1 MDTTLPGFS
10 ILITVL
16 LEVAKK
22 FGWLPDDWGGKVAI
36 IANGLL
42 IAAALVLGQ
51 LGYDVSGYDKVA
63 ATVATLL
70 SQLVLLVGVSWLTHK
85 GLKAT
90 GLSAR

>member
-10 ILITVL
+10 VLITVL

-22 FGWLPDDWGGKVAI
+22 LGWLPDDWGGKVAI

-42 IAAALVLGQ
+42 IAAALTLGQ

-63 ATVATLL
+63 ATAATLL
-70 SQLVLLVGVSWLTHK
+70 SQLVLLVGVSWLTQK